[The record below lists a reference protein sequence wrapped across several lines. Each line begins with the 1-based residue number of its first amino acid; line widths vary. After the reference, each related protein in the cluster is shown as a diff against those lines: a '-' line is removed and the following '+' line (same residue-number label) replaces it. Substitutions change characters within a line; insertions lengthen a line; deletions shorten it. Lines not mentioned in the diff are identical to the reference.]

1 MSNSEQFL
9 SGPAGSYRNEGPAGA
24 GVAVGGMGAAG
35 APGRQLSR
43 TAERSLLICS
53 WNCQM
58 VNPMKNLCLYSDRSL
73 VAQAASDVLVA
84 KLIKA
89 VPTSSWYERVSN
101 PLSGQH
107 ER

>member
-1 MSNSEQFL
+1 
-9 SGPAGSYRNEGPAGA
+9 
-24 GVAVGGMGAAG
+24 
-35 APGRQLSR
+35 
-43 TAERSLLICS
+43 
-53 WNCQM
+53 M

-101 PLSGQH
+101 PLRGQH